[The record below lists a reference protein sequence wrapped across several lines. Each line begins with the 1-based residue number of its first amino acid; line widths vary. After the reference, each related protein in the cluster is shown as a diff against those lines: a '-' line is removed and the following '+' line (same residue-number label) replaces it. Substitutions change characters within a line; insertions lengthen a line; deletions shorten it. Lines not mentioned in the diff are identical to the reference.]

1 MDAQIKHNIAAVT
14 LQSAKIMLGSSI
26 AIFIA
31 MSLELQYATSAGIIT
46 LLTLVTTKLETL
58 KLSIYR
64 LITYLATVLV
74 ALLVF
79 SQIDNAW
86 VSYGVFIFIIVF
98 ASEYV
103 GWKATISVNAVI
115 GTHFMT
121 ERDFSYGFIA
131 NELMLVVIGISLAMV
146 LNAVHRNDSN
156 EKRLLHNINF
166 TERKLQEVLERMAL
180 YLTCEKTTHN
190 VWLEITSLEKN
201 IEHFIE
207 LAVEYNNNVFDNEGN
222 YYEQYFEMR
231 MKQCGILHNLHFEMR
246 KMRDMPEEAAIVAEF
261 VRDMKQYVVQYQD
274 CREHL
279 RKMTDKFEDVVMYD
293 VPNTREIF
301 ESRAK
306 LYHILMDLEDFV
318 VYKKR
323 FMLAVKDT
331 KRYQRDYD
339 YRIKKL
345 AELSGENTSDKKKK
359 VKKDKQE
366 I

>member
-1 MDAQIKHNIAAVT
+1 MDAKLKRNITAVL
-14 LQSAKIMLGSSI
+14 LQSIKIMLGSSI

-31 MSLELQYATSAGIIT
+31 TEMELQYATSAGIIT

-64 LITYLATVLV
+64 LITYLGTVLV
-74 ALLVF
+74 GMVVF
-79 SQIDNAW
+79 SQVDNAW
-86 VSYGVFIFIIVF
+86 VSYGIFIFIIVF

-103 GWKATISVNAVI
+103 GWRATISVNAVI

-121 ERDFSYGFIA
+121 DRNFSAEFIM
-131 NELMLVVIGISLAMV
+131 NEFMLVIIGISLAIV

-156 EKRLLHNINF
+156 EKRLLHNIEY
-166 TERKLQEVLERMAL
+166 TERTLQEVLQQMTE
-180 YLTCEKTTHN
+180 YLTCEKSVKN
-190 VWLEITSLEKN
+190 VWLELTTLEKN

-246 KMRDMPEEAAIVAEF
+246 KMRNMPEEAAIVAEF
-261 VRDMKQYVVQYQD
+261 ISDMKQYVVQFQD
-274 CREHL
+274 CSEHL
-279 RKMTDKFEDVVMYD
+279 RKMTNKFEDVVMYD

-323 FMLAVKDT
+323 FMISVKDT
-331 KRYQRDYD
+331 KRYKRDYD
-339 YRIKKL
+339 ARFQKL
-345 AELSGENTSDKKKK
+345 AELADGKKNK
-359 VKKDKQE
+359 VKNKKLKVE
-366 I
+366 V

>member
-1 MDAQIKHNIAAVT
+1 MDAKIKANTSAVL
-14 LQSAKIMLGSSI
+14 LQSIKIMLGSSI
-26 AIFIA
+26 AIFLA
-31 MSLELQYATSAGIIT
+31 TKMELQYATSAGIIT

-64 LITYLATVLV
+64 LITYVGTVAV

-79 SQIDNAW
+79 SQIENDW
-86 VSYGVFIFIIVF
+86 VSYGIFIFLVVF

-103 GWKATISVNAVI
+103 GWRATISVNAVI
-115 GTHFMT
+115 GTHIMTDRNFSFEFMM
-121 ERDFSYGFIA
+121 
-131 NELMLVVIGISLAMV
+131 NELMLVIIGISLAII

-156 EKRLLHNINF
+156 EKRLLHNIDY
-166 TERKLQEVLERMAL
+166 TERKLQEVLEQMAQ
-180 YLTCEKTTHN
+180 YLTCEKMVNN
-190 VWLEITSLEKN
+190 VWLELTTLEKN
-201 IEHFIE
+201 IEHFVE

-246 KMRDMPEEAAIVAEF
+246 KMRNMPEEAAIVAEF
-261 VRDMKQYVVQYQD
+261 VRDMSQYVVQFQD
-274 CREHL
+274 CSEHL
-279 RKMTDKFEDVVMYD
+279 RKMTNKFEDVVMYD

-323 FMLAVKDT
+323 FMIAVKGT
-331 KRYQRDYD
+331 KRYERDFQT
-339 YRIKKL
+339 KL
-345 AELSGENTSDKKKK
+345 MQ
-359 VKKDKQE
+359 QE
-366 I
+366 IRDGKRVEHI